1 MGRTVWV
8 IFWLAAQQS
17 MAGTG
22 EVVAAPNFQSLV
34 LLAMLIGI
42 VVSIFCFYKS
52 HRILRDRGN
61 DEATG
66 DG

>member
-1 MGRTVWV
+1 MGRTVLV
-8 IFWLAAQQS
+8 IFWFVAQQS
-17 MAGTG
+17 LAGTG

-34 LLAMLIGI
+34 FLAMLIGM
-42 VVSIFCFYKS
+42 VVGIFCFYKS